1 MYGEPDGTETGAP
14 PFTEVSGP
22 LLPSVS
28 RPLSPKLYLGFRLP
42 YGSMYFWALS
52 ADGLF
57 FSEWG
62 KNSIFFPSSPG
73 NSGDELDLEHLALLN
88 SCLSLVKGHGEC
100 LLL

>member
-62 KNSIFFPSSPG
+62 KNSIFFQV
-73 NSGDELDLEHLALLN
+73 LQVI
-88 SCLSLVKGHGEC
+88 LVMSWIWNTWHY
-100 LLL
+100 